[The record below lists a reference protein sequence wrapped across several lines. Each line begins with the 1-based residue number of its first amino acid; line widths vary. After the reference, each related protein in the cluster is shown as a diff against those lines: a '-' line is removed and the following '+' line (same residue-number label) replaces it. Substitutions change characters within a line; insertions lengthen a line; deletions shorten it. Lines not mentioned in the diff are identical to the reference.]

1 MIFLDQ
7 KIFRKFSK
15 WLLTPDIKS
24 AIIYLEEFLIRKQS
38 KYKETTEQKQNEQTK
53 KKQTKRTLLRH
64 VH

>member
-38 KYKETTEQKQNEQTK
+38 KYKETTEQTQNE
-53 KKQTKRTLLRH
+53 
-64 VH
+64 